1 MDSQIA
7 ERVMLRLLAKGI
19 PCLPVHDS
27 FIVDRQS
34 TKELHQA
41 MDEAYSALMG
51 RSAKLKPLKRFQ
63 SGFQLPFTP
72 DGEVDQA
79 ALHKM
84 HDESLHN
91 HFVTSRRK
99 QLEPVTAEE

>member
-7 ERVMLRLLAKGI
+7 ERVMLKLLAKGI

-27 FIVDRQS
+27 FIVDRES
-34 TKELHQA
+34 TKELRQV
-41 MDEAYSALMG
+41 MDDAYSALMG

-63 SGFQLPFTP
+63 SGFRLPFTP

-84 HDESLHN
+84 HDESLHS

-99 QLEPVTAEE
+99 QLEPVSPVA